1 MTASR
6 KPLYQMTEE
15 ELTKLINSID
25 TRGYRAKVSALR
37 RKLKALSSVVSLTLI
52 HDPDLKDRLGA
63 RGATKAWSAFA
74 KLNAAAHGLRKG
86 SR

>member
-1 MTASR
+1 MSTPRITLS
-6 KPLYQMTEE
+6 
-15 ELTKLINSID
+15 LTP
-25 TRGYRAKVSALR
+25 AEA
-37 RKLKALSSVVSLTLI
+37 KALSSVVSLTLI